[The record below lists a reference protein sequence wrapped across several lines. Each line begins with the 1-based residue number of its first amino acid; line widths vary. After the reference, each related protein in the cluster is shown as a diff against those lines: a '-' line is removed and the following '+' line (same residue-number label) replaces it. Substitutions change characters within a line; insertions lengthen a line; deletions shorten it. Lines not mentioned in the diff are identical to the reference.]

1 MSNFETAKIEIQSN
15 FISNANTYPSAFRN
29 VYEKFRSFD
38 VWVSDRY
45 WKFPLQL
52 ALINNRQRSER
63 GKDATLAKDCTR
75 LLIWRG
81 INTKRR
87 FPEVSFSCARRVN

>member
-1 MSNFETAKIEIQSN
+1 MFNFETAKLKFI
-15 FISNANTYPSAFRN
+15 ISNVDTYPRGYSN
-29 VYEKFRSFD
+29 VYVKFWSFD

>member
-1 MSNFETAKIEIQSN
+1 MSNFVTAKLKFNQTLYQMSTLTQ
-15 FISNANTYPSAFRN
+15 AVN
-29 VYEKFRSFD
+29 VYVKFWSFD